1 MKIILFCLT
10 VIFLLS
16 CDPMRRIQMA
26 NYSNGDAEIIWT
38 IKEDSIL
45 NSPLFISVNPEVRF
59 HLAPTSKK
67 AINLSCGIGE
77 WSISA
82 LNEFT
87 DDLESLELKWV
98 GGSIKM
104 TNTDSIRNFLL
115 NRRMGLDHGT
125 IMIRFSNPG

>member
-1 MKIILFCLT
+1 M
-10 VIFLLS
+10 
-16 CDPMRRIQMA
+16 
-26 NYSNGDAEIIWT
+26 SNHSNEDAEIIWT
-38 IKEDSIL
+38 IKEDSIQ
-45 NSPLFISVNPEVRF
+45 NSPLFISVNQEVRF

-77 WSISA
+77 WSISS

-87 DDLESLELKWV
+87 DDLESLELKWM
-98 GGSIKM
+98 GGTIKM